1 MTDIREYLRDHV
13 LIFDGA
19 FGTYYSQRIDQAS
32 GSCELANVDHPDLV
46 GEIHR
51 EYLIAG
57 AQALKTNT
65 FGAYASLVGGPEKQA
80 EIIWKG
86 LSLAEE
92 ALRDYRELDS
102 APGNRPVYIFAD
114 LGPAP
119 GDTPEQKAE
128 QYIKAAELFL
138 QAGAKHFLFETQTV
152 TDGLVE
158 ATRYIK
164 KQRPDAFILMS
175 FGVLPD
181 GYSTTGQ
188 FYRQIILEVL
198 ESGYVDLAGLN
209 CVSSP
214 GHMAKLLGKL
224 PEELL
229 FRIAAMPNAGYP
241 VVRGFR
247 TFFDGSA
254 KYFQG
259 TMKRFL
265 DMGIRVLGGCCGTTP
280 DYIRGLAE
288 LAADQVVV
296 PHDYTS
302 PYQGEGENPREGEAY
317 HGTINCLLTKLRRG
331 KRVIAVELDSPRNA
345 ELDRF
350 MEGAKRLQAA
360 GVDTLTIADCPIAQA
375 RMDSTL
381 LACKVKRELDLDV
394 IPHMTCRDRNVN
406 ATKALLLGGH
416 AEGIR
421 NVLVITGDPIP
432 TAERDEVKTVYQ
444 FNSRKLMSF
453 VSSLNQEEFHPDP
466 YGIFG
471 ALNVN
476 ARNFSVELDR
486 AKEKM
491 ENGCM
496 GFLTQP
502 VLTEQAIQNLKQ
514 AKAELEGAYILAGL
528 IPVISERNG
537 RFMDQEIN
545 GISVPEEMIESF
557 HGLDREQ
564 GEALGRKYVN
574 DIYHEIKEYTD
585 GVYLMTPFQRI
596 GLMEGIV
603 RDLLQ
608 E

>member
-158 ATRYIK
+158 AARYIK
-164 KQRPDAFILMS
+164 KQRPDAFILVS

-181 GYSTTGQ
+181 GYSTAGQ
-188 FYRQIILEVL
+188 FYRQMILEVL

-229 FRIAAMPNAGYP
+229 LRIAAMPNAGYP

-302 PYQGEGENPREGEAY
+302 PYQGEGENPDKPSSDQKEKEGQVVSIDQVSLNTTNLHTFDPLEVRISYTVYVDQVEEYSFGVAIY
-317 HGTINCLLTKLRRG
+317 SEDRKLYVFGPNTYLEKADVPSTKGQHTVVYRIPKLPLIQGVFAVDVGVFSNGGLVNLDYKENIRKFVVSNPYFSEGTCYMEHEWK
-331 KRVIAVELDSPRNA
+331 VIAHETD
-345 ELDRF
+345 
-350 MEGAKRLQAA
+350 
-360 GVDTLTIADCPIAQA
+360 
-375 RMDSTL
+375 
-381 LACKVKRELDLDV
+381 
-394 IPHMTCRDRNVN
+394 
-406 ATKALLLGGH
+406 
-416 AEGIR
+416 
-421 NVLVITGDPIP
+421 
-432 TAERDEVKTVYQ
+432 
-444 FNSRKLMSF
+444 
-453 VSSLNQEEFHPDP
+453 
-466 YGIFG
+466 
-471 ALNVN
+471 
-476 ARNFSVELDR
+476 
-486 AKEKM
+486 
-491 ENGCM
+491 
-496 GFLTQP
+496 
-502 VLTEQAIQNLKQ
+502 
-514 AKAELEGAYILAGL
+514 
-528 IPVISERNG
+528 
-537 RFMDQEIN
+537 DQ
-545 GISVPEEMIESF
+545 
-557 HGLDREQ
+557 
-564 GEALGRKYVN
+564 
-574 DIYHEIKEYTD
+574 
-585 GVYLMTPFQRI
+585 
-596 GLMEGIV
+596 
-603 RDLLQ
+603 
-608 E
+608 